1 MRRSGNR
8 TYNRNTAADWKIN
21 SRHRRA
27 FDKIAA
33 GPLPLLSRYRALF
46 IVRRYTSIPVP
57 NRMSACSVFTPQ
69 YKSAIFHF
77 RRNLRDIFEDAYF
90 SAHESNRIGNFS
102 RIYISFP
109 PFSPIFGRTDHSRP
123 SASRTVSIVISNGW
137 NDRRR
142 PREWKCC
149 ETLATFWE
157 QKIHS
162 HVGVTRLNKRR
173 TVRHL
178 SRRRPKAS
186 ITCLQ
191 ILPS

>member
-1 MRRSGNR
+1 MRQSGNR

-27 FDKIAA
+27 FDKIAL
-33 GPLPLLSRYRALF
+33 GPLSLLSRYRALF

-57 NRMSACSVFTPQ
+57 NADRMSACSVFTPRNIP
-69 YKSAIFHF
+69 IFHF
-77 RRNLRDIFEDAYF
+77 GVETRSKRPLRVRK
-90 SAHESNRIGNFS
+90 NRIDNFS
-102 RIYISFP
+102 HLR
-109 PFSPIFGRTDHSRP
+109 FSYFYLWNHGSVVRGLLRAEFQSQSPRF
-123 SASRTVSIVISNGW
+123 

-142 PREWKCC
+142 PREWKSC

-162 HVGVTRLNKRR
+162 HVGVRLNKRR

>member
-90 SAHESNRIGNFS
+90 SAHESNRIGNFC
-102 RIYISFP
+102 RIYIILLFSF
-109 PFSPIFGRTDHSRP
+109 FSNLWK
-123 SASRTVSIVISNGW
+123 NGSFAAFCLEDSF
-137 NDRRR
+137 NCNL
-142 PREWKCC
+142 E
-149 ETLATFWE
+149 
-157 QKIHS
+157 
-162 HVGVTRLNKRR
+162 RLE
-173 TVRHL
+173 
-178 SRRRPKAS
+178 
-186 ITCLQ
+186 
-191 ILPS
+191 